1 MLKLKGGS
9 GAASA
14 WARNVDNGTFV
25 DPKSS
30 FIEVPHIPTN
40 GIQQAGPVGINDVNK
55 DLAKVMMNASE
66 QRKFDN
72 NVGS

>member
-14 WARNVDNGTFV
+14 WAANLDNGTYV
-25 DPKSS
+25 DPKSN
-30 FIEVPHIPTN
+30 FIEVPQLPTN
-40 GIQQAGPVGINDVNK
+40 GVQQAGTVGINDVNK
-55 DLAKVMMNASE
+55 DLAKVMMTASE